1 MRALKQT
8 VGTLDQAR
16 TIDSNSGAIKR
27 RLELRKYLPLPA
39 LIAFADGA
47 NSIECTILDMSDQ
60 GARVEFPKD
69 SRFPSAFQLISPTQ
83 GKVYDAT
90 VVWCGTSEVGVVFI

>member
-16 TIDSNSGAIKR
+16 TLDSDSLVVNR
-27 RLELRKYLPLPA
+27 RLELRKRVPLRA

-47 NSIECTILDMSDQ
+47 NTIECTILDMSDQ
-60 GARVEFPKD
+60 GARVQFPKD
-69 SRFPSAFQLISPTQ
+69 SRFPSAFQLISPSQ

-90 VVWCGTSEVGVVFI
+90 VVWCGTSEVGLAFI